1 MSESEVSK
9 EFTENATS
17 PCEQSSAAVP
27 RMDDDLRKA
36 LQLELWELRAIERGD
51 ENTAPDG
58 LDTDAVR
65 AATLLN
71 KVFSRSGS
79 YESTQLPEKIGRFE
93 ILAMLGTG
101 RFGVV
106 WRAFDPSSGREVAVK
121 VIHQSQMFDA
131 THRRRFLRECSLA
144 ARLDHPTVVPMYEAG
159 TAEGMPY
166 LVMPICEGQTLDK
179 WLAAQ
184 SKPVLPQVAAEISM
198 QLADAA
204 DYGHQNGVLHR
215 DLKPGNVIINHASRS
230 DHSSSVTVRIM
241 DFGLAIPV
249 DVSLRDTR
257 GSLIAGT
264 PVYMSPEQAECR
276 TEDIGVASDIFSI
289 GAILF
294 ELLTGRP
301 PFDAPSL
308 PAVIERLQSETAA
321 SVREFRADVSVDLD
335 AICLKCLA
343 HQIRDR
349 YASGKE
355 LAEDLKRYLCEQP
368 VTARPIGRLQRV
380 LTWCSL
386 RRGQQQLALTAVVIN
401 FVVMLWSIASIPAAF
416 GEIPPDAFNAAN
428 VLPILGPLFGFII
441 PLHTLLIWLSLQIRR
456 IENIRRNSRIAFIL
470 SAATLG
476 YAVSV
481 LFDVTPAAPSP
492 AYAQNPFA
500 RNVAFTLVATGFAML
515 TGIYGVLGTS
525 VPPFQDRKTTY

>member
-1 MSESEVSK
+1 MSGSETLGKTPSDVVRREVSMPETSEVD
-9 EFTENATS
+9 A
-17 PCEQSSAAVP
+17 
-27 RMDDDLRKA
+27 DLRKA
-36 LQLELWELRAIERGD
+36 IQLELWELGRTDCGSSD
-51 ENTAPDG
+51 DVPDG
-58 LDTDAVR
+58 LDSETVR
-65 AATLLN
+65 AASLLS
-71 KVFSRSGS
+71 KVFARPSQPETGQR
-79 YESTQLPEKIGRFE
+79 PEKIGRFQ
-93 ILAMLGTG
+93 ILEMLGAG

-106 WRAFDPSSGREVAVK
+106 WRAFDPSGNREVALK

-144 ARLDHPTVVPMYEAG
+144 ARLDHSAVVPMYEAG
-159 TAEGMPY
+159 AVDGMPY

-179 WLAAQ
+179 WFAVQ
-184 SKPVLPQVAAEISM
+184 SRPVSPQVAAEIAM

-215 DLKPGNVIINHASRS
+215 DLKPGNVIIRPSLRS
-230 DHSSSVTVRIM
+230 DQSTSVTVRIM

-294 ELLTGRP
+294 ELLAGRP

-321 SVREFRADVSVDLD
+321 SVCEFRADVSVDLD
-335 AICLKCLA
+335 AICMKCLA
-343 HQIRDR
+343 HETRDR

-355 LAEDLKRYLCEQP
+355 LAEDLKRYLLEQP
-368 VTARPIGRLQRV
+368 VTARPIGRIRRV

-401 FVVMLWSIASIPAAF
+401 FVIMLWSVASIPVAF
-416 GEIPPDAFNAAN
+416 GEIPSGAISVDT

-441 PLHTLLIWLSLQIRR
+441 PLHTLLIWLSLRIRR
-456 IENIRRNSRIAFIL
+456 IQGIRRNSRIAFIL
-470 SAATLG
+470 SAATLC
-476 YAVSV
+476 YALSV
-481 LFDVTPAAPSP
+481 LLDVAPAAPSP

-515 TGIYGVLGTS
+515 TGIYATLVFSART
-525 VPPFQDRKTTY
+525 PDK